1 VETRKCS
8 RKRRRGRGR
17 AMETRGLFWKNFA
30 MVLLSFGKRR
40 EKGTEGNKDEKLENN
55 RIFQI

>member
-1 VETRKCS
+1 MHRKKKKK
-8 RKRRRGRGR
+8 RKRRGR
-17 AMETRGLFWKNFA
+17 AMETRGLFWKKITIIS
-30 MVLLSFGKRR
+30 LSFGKRR